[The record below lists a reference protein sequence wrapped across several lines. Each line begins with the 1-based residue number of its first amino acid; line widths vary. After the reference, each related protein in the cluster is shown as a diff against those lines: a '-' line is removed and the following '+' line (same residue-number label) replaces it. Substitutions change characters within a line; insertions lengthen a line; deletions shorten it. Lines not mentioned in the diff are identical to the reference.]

1 MVPRICVLGADMEQA
16 VWLLD
21 ALCEANPDVMFRRRR
36 DVAIMNDGTELIAMP
51 LSVPEHFHGRSFD
64 YVFYEKHLLM
74 RYCVNYSVGM
84 EHLEQRCLTRSEVPR
99 EFQWCA
105 VDD

>member
-1 MVPRICVLGADMEQA
+1 MIPRICVLGADMEQA

-21 ALCEANPDVMFRRRR
+21 ALCAANPDDIFRRRR

-51 LSVPEHFHGRSFD
+51 VSVPEHFHGRSFD
-64 YVFYEKHLLM
+64 YVFYEKNLLM
-74 RYCVNYSVGM
+74 RYCVNYAAAM
-84 EHLEQRCLTRSEVPR
+84 EPLEQRCLARSIIPR